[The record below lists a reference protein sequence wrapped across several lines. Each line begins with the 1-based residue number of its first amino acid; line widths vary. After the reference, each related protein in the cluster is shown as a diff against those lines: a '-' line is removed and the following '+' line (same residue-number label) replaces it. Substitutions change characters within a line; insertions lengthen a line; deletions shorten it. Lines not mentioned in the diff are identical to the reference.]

1 MYLSCFL
8 SVLPLLLV
16 LLVKKK
22 KINFKDL
29 KIIGVW
35 GGAQQNKKKT
45 ET

>member
-1 MYLSCFL
+1 MLFV
-8 SVLPLLLV
+8 SVATSTCV
-16 LLVKKK
+16 TSEEK